1 MTSEELI
8 QELEAMRERKKM
20 TRGQFAAELEISA
33 SILSDVMNGRRD
45 PSQSML
51 DKLGFERQFVYVKKR
66 GSRPRR

>member
-8 QELEAMRERKKM
+8 QEIEAMLAKKKM
-20 TRGQFAAELEISA
+20 TRTQLAAELEISP

-51 DKLGFERQFVYVKKR
+51 DKLGLERQFLYVKKR
-66 GSRPRR
+66 GPKPRR